1 MRPRAKRSPY
11 LPLLITG
18 IAIVLSS
25 TAGIGRMMGWGA
37 NLTAD
42 SGEIPALSQM
52 ATEMTGEARAR
63 PRCPECGVIV
73 AVREI
78 ENHDDD
84 NGPGAAIG
92 ATAGNGNTTSMT
104 AAGRYEITVRMAGGS
119 IRVNYQAS
127 SGRWRSGERVIV
139 IGGTIPA
146 QP

>member
-1 MRPRAKRSPY
+1 MRIRHKRSPY

-25 TAGIGRMMGWGA
+25 GAGISHMMGWRS

-42 SGEIPALSQM
+42 SGDIPVLSQIPPE
-52 ATEMTGEARAR
+52 TTGEARAR

-84 NGPGAAIG
+84 TVPARQ
-92 ATAGNGNTTSMT
+92 AGQRLVT
-104 AAGRYEITVRMAGGS
+104 
-119 IRVNYQAS
+119 
-127 SGRWRSGERVIV
+127 
-139 IGGTIPA
+139 GTRRR
-146 QP
+146 